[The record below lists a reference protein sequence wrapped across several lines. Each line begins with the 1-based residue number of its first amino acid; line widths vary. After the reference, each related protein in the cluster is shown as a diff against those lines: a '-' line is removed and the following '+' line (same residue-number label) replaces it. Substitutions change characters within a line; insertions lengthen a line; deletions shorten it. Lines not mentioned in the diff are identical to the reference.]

1 MKSLRIGGKL
11 RRLRQEQRLSQ
22 AQMASELG
30 ISPSYLNLIESNQRP
45 VTVTVLLKLAERF
58 QVDLAS
64 LGGEADERMQ
74 TDLMEALSD
83 PLFEAADV
91 KASDVR
97 ELVAQLPA
105 MGRAFVTLYNAY
117 RRGPQPTLLEDG
129 GPDGESA
136 SGAIPSEEVSEFI
149 QRRSNYFPQ
158 LEEAADLL
166 WVENGLAL
174 FTLQQDL
181 VKVLNTRYAV
191 DVEIVDAD
199 RMPGLL
205 RQYNPLNRRLLLSEL
220 LPLPSRTFQLAH
232 QIAFLGFRRDIE
244 TIAFGGKFTSPESE
258 KLAASALANYFAAA
272 VMAPYSRFLEA
283 ARATR
288 YDLSILQK
296 RFGLSFEQVCHRLT
310 TLRGP
315 GAEGI
320 PFHLIRVDSAGNIS
334 KRFSASGIQIARFG
348 AACPRWN
355 VYDAFATPGMLRV
368 QLSRMP
374 DGQEFFCVARTVTP
388 AGRAIVR
395 GGLPQRSGMLAIGLG
410 CALNYA
416 REMVYADGLNIDDPQ
431 IITPIGVSC
440 RTCSRADC
448 SDRAMPALSQRLTL
462 DENKRGLST
471 YSVAG

>member
-11 RRLRQEQRLSQ
+11 RRLRQEKRLSQ
-22 AQMASELG
+22 AQMAAELA

-45 VTVTVLLKLAERF
+45 VTVTVLLRLAEKF
-58 QVDLAS
+58 QIDLAS
-64 LGGEADERMQ
+64 LGGEPDDRLQ

-83 PLFEAADV
+83 PIFEAADI
-91 KASDVR
+91 KASDVK

-105 MGRAFVTLYNAY
+105 LGAAFTTLYNAY
-117 RRGPQPTLLEDG
+117 RRGPQPTPLEDG

-220 LPLPSRTFQLAH
+220 LPLSSRTFQLAH

-244 TIAFGGKFTSPESE
+244 TIVFGGKFTSPDSE

-272 VMAPYSRFLEA
+272 VMAPYPRFLEA

-288 YDLSILQK
+288 YDLSILQR

-315 GAEGI
+315 GAEGV
-320 PFHLIRVDSAGNIS
+320 PFHLIRVDGAGNIS

-368 QLSRMP
+368 QVSKMP
-374 DGQEFFCVARTVTP
+374 DNSAFFCVARTLTP
-388 AGRAIVR
+388 AGRAVVR
-395 GGLPQRSGMLAIGLG
+395 GGLPQRAGTLAIGLG
-410 CALNYA
+410 CALSHA
-416 REMVYADGLNIDDPQ
+416 REIVYADGLNLDDPQ
-431 IITPIGVSC
+431 IVTPIGVSC
-440 RTCSRADC
+440 RTCPRNDC
-448 SDRAMPALSQRLTL
+448 SDRAMPALAQRLAL